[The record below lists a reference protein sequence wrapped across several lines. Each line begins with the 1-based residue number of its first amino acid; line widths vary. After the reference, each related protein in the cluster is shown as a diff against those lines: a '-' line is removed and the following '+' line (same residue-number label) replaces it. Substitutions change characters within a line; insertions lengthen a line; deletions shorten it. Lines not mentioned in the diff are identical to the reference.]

1 MLSSMSVTPTRFCA
15 ALVFTLAVA
24 PGLVRAAAAE
34 AIEIRIERQGEHI
47 TVSASAVMQVDA
59 RIAWEVLS
67 DYDNLA
73 QFIPDMKSSR
83 VVSRSGDRVGVEQKG
98 EIGFFFY
105 RQPVDVTLEVL
116 VQLQRRM
123 LAGL

>member
-34 AIEIRIERQGEHI
+34 AIETRIERQGDFI
-47 TVSASAVMQVDA
+47 TVNASALMQVDA

-73 QFIPDMKSSR
+73 QFIPDMKTSR
-83 VVSRSGDRVGVEQKG
+83 IVSREGNRALVAQKG
-98 EIGFFFY
+98 EACSGAY
-105 RQPVDVTLEVL
+105 SRRSVQNEHGRTGKDDVKDD
-116 VQLQRRM
+116 
-123 LAGL
+123 

>member
-34 AIEIRIERQGEHI
+34 AIEIRIERQGEFI
-47 TVSASAVMQVDA
+47 TVNASALMQVDA

-73 QFIPDMKSSR
+73 QFIPDMKTSR
-83 VVSRSGDRVGVEQKG
+83 VVSREGNRALVEQKG
-98 EIGFFFY
+98 EFGFFST
-105 RQPVDVTLEVL
+105 DSLST
-116 VQLQRRM
+116 
-123 LAGL
+123 

>member
-34 AIEIRIERQGEHI
+34 AIETRIERQGEFI
-47 TVSASAVMQVDA
+47 TVNASALMQVDA

-73 QFIPDMKSSR
+73 QFIPDMKTSR
-83 VVSRSGDRVGVEQKG
+83 IVSREGNRALVEQKRSEERRAG
-98 EIGFFFY
+98 KRRSY
-105 RQPVDVTLEVL
+105 R
-116 VQLQRRM
+116 
-123 LAGL
+123 

>member
-1 MLSSMSVTPTRFCA
+1 MRCGILSACPSSRPASAGR
-15 ALVFTLAVA
+15 ALFGFSRSAVA

-34 AIEIRIERQGEHI
+34 AIETRIERQGEYI

-83 VVSRSGDRVGVEQKG
+83 VVSRKR
-98 EIGFFFY
+98 
-105 RQPVDVTLEVL
+105 
-116 VQLQRRM
+116 
-123 LAGL
+123 

>member
-24 PGLVRAAAAE
+24 PGLVRAAAVE
-34 AIEIRIERQGEHI
+34 AIEIRIERQGEFI
-47 TVSASAVMQVDA
+47 TVNASALMQVDA

-83 VVSRSGDRVGVEQKG
+83 VDRKSTRLNSSHSSISYAVFCLKKKKS
-98 EIGFFFY
+98 Y
-105 RQPVDVTLEVL
+105 T
-116 VQLQRRM
+116 
-123 LAGL
+123 